1 MTTRRIR
8 GARKGAGWIS
18 GVRLEPEPDY
28 LIRQRMELR
37 KRPFHFDS
45 IGLSLLVITVV
56 CWEVMLSK
64 GQEWD
69 WLGDPFWRVQ
79 TLAVLFA
86 AGLMGLIRLGAAP
99 STNLNSLFNMT
110 RPVIEG
116 MRERGFG
123 RIINISSVNGQKG
136 QMGQVNYSAS
146 KAGDLGFTKA
156 LAQENA
162 NKGVTVNA
170 ICPGYIATE
179 MVMAVPKDV
188 LEKSILPQI
197 AVHRLGQP
205 EEVARCV
212 VFLASDER
220 RIHYRLHALGQR
232 RPGDVLMTAY
242 HWSGVILWNM
252 PSLVMPALLTRTSTG
267 PMSLATCASP
277 AEQASKLPT
286 SHL

>member
-86 AGLMGLIRLGAAP
+86 AGLIGLIVWELRQV
-99 STNLNSLFNMT
+99 SD
-110 RPVIEG
+110 RG
-116 MRERGFG
+116 MRRSRDQEILRSSPG
-123 RIINISSVNGQKG
+123 RRWPR
-136 QMGQVNYSAS
+136 A
-146 KAGDLGFTKA
+146 
-156 LAQENA
+156 
-162 NKGVTVNA
+162 
-170 ICPGYIATE
+170 
-179 MVMAVPKDV
+179 
-188 LEKSILPQI
+188 
-197 AVHRLGQP
+197 
-205 EEVARCV
+205 
-212 VFLASDER
+212 
-220 RIHYRLHALGQR
+220 
-232 RPGDVLMTAY
+232 
-242 HWSGVILWNM
+242 WS
-252 PSLVMPALLTRTSTG
+252 R
-267 PMSLATCASP
+267 
-277 AEQASKLPT
+277 
-286 SHL
+286 